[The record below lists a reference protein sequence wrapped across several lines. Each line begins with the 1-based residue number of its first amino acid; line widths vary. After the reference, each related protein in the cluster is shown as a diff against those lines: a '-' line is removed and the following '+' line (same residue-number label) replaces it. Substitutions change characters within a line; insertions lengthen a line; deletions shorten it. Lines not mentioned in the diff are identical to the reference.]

1 MERIWTGLI
10 IFIATYLTLHHANIT
25 TGYHLWLVIGD
36 LLNFIMNSLT
46 LHLWSIINYT
56 TWIILTDDDYHPHRS
71 WLLLPLVFSSKDTRR
86 VSTNRTMLLT
96 LWLGRMTNGIDDA
109 SSSRVK
115 LPIIVMKTTIMIVF
129 VIVNVVDL
137 TDNLN
142 YTQLYI
148 TACL

>member
-1 MERIWTGLI
+1 
-10 IFIATYLTLHHANIT
+10 
-25 TGYHLWLVIGD
+25 
-36 LLNFIMNSLT
+36 
-46 LHLWSIINYT
+46 
-56 TWIILTDDDYHPHRS
+56 
-71 WLLLPLVFSSKDTRR
+71 
-86 VSTNRTMLLT
+86 
-96 LWLGRMTNGIDDA
+96 MTNGTDDA

-115 LPIIVMKTTIMIVF
+115 LPIIVMKTTILIAF